1 MKKSMKTTGHSNPS
15 IANFQTFE
23 ISISQQQSVKGG
35 GTETE
40 MKILSYRMS
49 WKDDVS
55 RGFSI
60 RCNPSWGI

>member
-35 GTETE
+35 GDGDGDED
-40 MKILSYRMS
+40 IIVQ
-49 WKDDVS
+49 DVVE
-55 RGFSI
+55 G
-60 RCNPSWGI
+60 